1 MYRCATRVSDC
12 HRASL
17 TRVVGGPRR
26 DFYVC
31 GDCRR
36 VCEPVGCT
44 DGGFVPGPQ
53 SRRLAALGV
62 LLDALVT
69 RRGRYADG
77 VRVPS
82 YRERRAGRRL

>member
-31 GDCRR
+31 GACRR
-36 VCEPVGCT
+36 VCEPVGYREA
-44 DGGFVPGPQ
+44 GYVPGPQ
-53 SRRLAALGV
+53 KRLSAALGV
-62 LLDALVT
+62 VWDALVT
-69 RRGRYADG
+69 HRGHYADG